1 MKGQIF
7 WKLMDSDSLGR
18 LQFMYIKGVD
28 LIRCFSNGEEMSL
41 PLFSCLR
48 KQKSNHL
55 VSLACRTV
63 ENTSRV

>member
-1 MKGQIF
+1 MNGQIF
-7 WKLMDSDSLGR
+7 WKLMDSDSLGC

-28 LIRCFSNGEEMSL
+28 LIRCFSNSEETIL

-63 ENTSRV
+63 ESMNQV